1 MITTTMECTIER
13 RLLVNYRIQPEF
25 VAPLL
30 PRPFRP
36 QLISGLAV
44 GGVCLIRLGGFR
56 PGRLPRVPGL
66 STENAAHRFAVE
78 WDDGNGTQAGVY
90 VPRRDTNSRI
100 TSSAGG
106 TLFPGSYQLARF
118 EIDERADHL
127 RIDVSSRDGRMQL
140 TVAAATAGVLG
151 SELFATLG
159 DAVGFFRRGALGL
172 SPSARTGR
180 LDAVCLHSAT
190 WAAQPMIVE
199 HIRSSL
205 FDDTRLFPRGTCS
218 LDSALVMRN
227 LPARWATHQA
237 PTLVVPR
244 LSALARLAPGRII
257 MAKRTVAGVLW
268 QLPDHPLAR
277 KVARHGYQ
285 GLSGQRLGSA
295 QRNHL

>member
-25 VAPLL
+25 VAALL

-44 GGVCLIRLGGFR
+44 GGVCLIRLGG
-56 PGRLPRVPGL
+56 
-66 STENAAHRFAVE
+66 
-78 WDDGNGTQAGVY
+78 
-90 VPRRDTNSRI
+90 
-100 TSSAGG
+100 
-106 TLFPGSYQLARF
+106 
-118 EIDERADHL
+118 HL

-227 LPARWATHQA
+227 LPARWAIHQA
-237 PTLVVPR
+237 PTLVVP
-244 LSALARLAPGRII
+244 
-257 MAKRTVAGVLW
+257 
-268 QLPDHPLAR
+268 
-277 KVARHGYQ
+277 
-285 GLSGQRLGSA
+285 
-295 QRNHL
+295 